1 MVAWELNPVRWVVAT
16 MFATPVG
23 FPLCRRILDTD
34 RQGLGLCKTFR
45 GGTVPRPDSMT
56 ITDKLFSSDSGECWK
71 APDTMHVQKNVID
84 FDSKHKEIEIDSL
97 FLQSRPDNNGH
108 SFSVP

>member
-1 MVAWELNPVRWVVAT
+1 MVAWELTPVRWVVAT

-56 ITDKLFSSDSGECWK
+56 ITDKLFAQIQENAGRHRTLCMFKKMS
-71 APDTMHVQKNVID
+71 
-84 FDSKHKEIEIDSL
+84 
-97 FLQSRPDNNGH
+97 
-108 SFSVP
+108 